1 MPLKPSN
8 ARPPDRRDECRHSGW
23 FCQEHD
29 LVKFVRIFLSAL
41 VVLSAIV
48 CIYILYPVWGLPF
61 SLLDR
66 AALR

>member
-1 MPLKPSN
+1 
-8 ARPPDRRDECRHSGW
+8 
-23 FCQEHD
+23 

-66 AALR
+66 AAPPLTPAWALEPWLWEDDHN